1 MELNN
6 IQSEHFKIGNE
17 CERINLD
24 KINICNFLKELS
36 ERIEKMQDILVID
49 RIEGEY
55 AICEN
60 RQTKEM
66 IDINL
71 QDLPQGIKEGTV
83 LKWNNGKYEI
93 DIEEQKS
100 IEDRIK
106 QKMDNLWNN

>member
-1 MELNN
+1 MEFNN
-6 IQSEHFKIGNE
+6 VQTQNFKNRNE
-17 CERINLD
+17 YERVNLD
-24 KINICNFLKELS
+24 KIDISSFLKELS
-36 ERIEKMQDILVID
+36 ERIKRMQDILVVD

-60 RQTKEM
+60 RQTKEI

-71 QDLPQGIKEGTV
+71 QDLPKEIKEGTI
-83 LKWNNGKYEI
+83 LKWNKGKYEI
-93 DIEEQKS
+93 DFEEQNN